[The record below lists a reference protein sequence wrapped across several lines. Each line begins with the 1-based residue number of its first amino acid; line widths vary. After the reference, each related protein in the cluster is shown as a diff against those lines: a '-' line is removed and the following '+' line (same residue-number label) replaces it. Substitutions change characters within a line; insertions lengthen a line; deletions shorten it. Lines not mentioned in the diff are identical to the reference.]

1 MEAALTEK
9 TEAALDA
16 VFAKKAELLAE
27 GVSIVGDKVEAAD
40 NVKYDTVAKVTGKYY
55 CSPGYCTLPA
65 ARKRAL
71 LQQSSQCQPCGAD
84 YYCPGG
90 FQTLS
95 NPNRVACPEPVAGSN
110 IVDFTT
116 DGVTTATS
124 RNQCL
129 VATATTPPTTRSAR
143 PWSAGT
149 GTTAPAACRRP
160 CRRTG
165 SPALPAPTRRPR
177 PPARR
182 PTASPERAR
191 PGRRRQGRRRG
202 GGGMGIRSLGVGTFM
217 GVMPAPPPL
226 PHPTN

>member
-1 MEAALTEK
+1 VEAALTEK

-40 NVKYDTVAKVTGKYY
+40 TVKYDTVAKVTGKYY

-129 VATATTPPTTRSAR
+129 VATAPGYYATDNAFGPALECGYGYYCPGGVQASLPADRIPCPTSTNTTT
-143 PWSAGT
+143 
-149 GTTAPAACRRP
+149 TTAS
-160 CRRTG
+160 
-165 SPALPAPTRRPR
+165 SPADCVP
-177 PPARR
+177 
-182 PTASPERAR
+182 
-191 PGRRRQGRRRG
+191 
-202 GGGMGIRSLGVGTFM
+202 
-217 GVMPAPPPL
+217 
-226 PHPTN
+226 